1 MSKDTIH
8 LKIPRKADYISL
20 VRLTSSS
27 IAYNLNMN
35 IDEIEDIKVCIGE
48 ACNNSLSLSD
58 KKEISIIFEVDS
70 EKITIEVD
78 GVIEN
83 IPEELDENNER
94 ELGLLIIRT
103 LMDSVEYNDIG
114 IRMTKYIE

>member
-1 MSKDTIH
+1 MSRDFIH
-8 LKIPRKADYISL
+8 LRIPRKADYISL
-20 VRLTSSS
+20 ARLTSSS

-58 KKEISIIFEVDS
+58 KKEISITFEVDN
-70 EKITIEVD
+70 EKSIIEVD
-78 GVIEN
+78 CVTEN
-83 IPEELDENNER
+83 IPEELDECDER
-94 ELGLLIIRT
+94 ELGLLIIKT
-103 LMDSVEYNDIG
+103 LMDNVEFNDIG

>member
-1 MSKDTIH
+1 MSKDIIY
-8 LKIPRKADYISL
+8 LRIPRKADYISL

-48 ACNNSLSLSD
+48 ACNNSLSLSTND
-58 KKEISIIFEVDS
+58 EISITFEVDK
-70 EKITIEVD
+70 EKIIIEVD
-78 GVIEN
+78 GVTEN

-94 ELGLLIIRT
+94 ELGLLIINT
-103 LMDSVEYNDIG
+103 LMDNVEYSNIG